1 MYKRQEYGVVPCL
14 KHFPGDGWEERDQH
28 LAISNNGLTCEEW
41 DKTYGKIYQTAI
53 NHGVLSIMAAHFT
66 LPAYQKKLNPQLE
79 ERDMQPACLSR
90 ELIGGLLRGRL
101 GFHGLVVT
109 DQTKMMGYYG
119 MSRLDAIPLSIACG
133 CDMILGINDIEEDV
147 EAMKAGLK
155 SGIVTE
161 ERLT

>member
-1 MYKRQEYGVVPCL
+1 
-14 KHFPGDGWEERDQH
+14 
-28 LAISNNGLTCEEW
+28 
-41 DKTYGKIYQTAI
+41 
-53 NHGVLSIMAAHFT
+53 MAAHFT
-66 LPAYQKKLNPQLE
+66 LPAYQNKLNTQLE
-79 ERDMQPACLSR
+79 GRDMQPACLSR

-161 ERLT
+161 ERLTE

>member
-1 MYKRQEYGVVPCL
+1 
-14 KHFPGDGWEERDQH
+14 
-28 LAISNNGLTCEEW
+28 
-41 DKTYGKIYQTAI
+41 
-53 NHGVLSIMAAHFT
+53 
-66 LPAYQKKLNPQLE
+66 
-79 ERDMQPACLSR
+79 MQPACLSR

-119 MSRLDAIPLSIACG
+119 MSRFDAIPLSIACG

-147 EAMKAGLK
+147 EAMKAGLR

-161 ERLT
+161 ERLTEAINWKEGWYDTAGKTGGRRQRLQPGYGS